1 MPMQIVWGFGFGL
14 ITKGRLQKMKRL
26 LTTLSAFAFL
36 VSFGSSHAA
45 GYFGVSMGQTSPDE
59 DGFDDSNGY
68 KITLGY
74 NANSNIAFE
83 GSLTNLGEFDVDDDF
98 LAVLELVAGVPLEGA
113 SVEVDGIEL
122 AVVASAPLSDAVS
135 IFGRAGMFMWDAD
148 IKIDSVSSGS
158 VSESDDGSDPF
169 FGAGVSFGI
178 GESAALN
185 LEYVAYEADDGD
197 VDYLGAGLTI
207 NF

>member
-1 MPMQIVWGFGFGL
+1 
-14 ITKGRLQKMKRL
+14 MKIL
-26 LTTLSAFAFL
+26 LTTLSAFVFL

-45 GYFGVSMGQTSPDE
+45 GYVGASIGKTSPDE
-59 DGFDDSNGY
+59 DEFDDSNGY

-74 NANSNIAFE
+74 YVNSNIAIE

-98 LAVLELVAGVPLEGA
+98 LAELELVVGEPLDDA

-122 AVVASAPLSDAVS
+122 AVVASAPLSNAVS
-135 IFGRAGMFMWDAD
+135 IFGRVGIFMWDAD
-148 IKIDSVSSGS
+148 FKIDSVSSGS
-158 VSESDDGSDPF
+158 VSESDDGSDLF
-169 FGAGVSFGI
+169 FGAGVGFGI

-185 LEYVAYEADDGD
+185 LEYVAYEADDSD